1 MDGLALLQSL
11 LVEEIVSKVIIYTH
25 QNDQSL
31 LEWAIELGAR
41 DAITIEETPDTVAT
55 LVLAELCVSAE
66 VMVLRAG

>member
-1 MDGLALLQSL
+1 MDGLALLQAL
-11 LVEEIVSKVIIYTH
+11 VVEEIVGKVFIYTH

-41 DAITIEETPDTVAT
+41 DAITTEEDPDTVAT
-55 LVLAELCVSAE
+55 LVHAELCVSAD